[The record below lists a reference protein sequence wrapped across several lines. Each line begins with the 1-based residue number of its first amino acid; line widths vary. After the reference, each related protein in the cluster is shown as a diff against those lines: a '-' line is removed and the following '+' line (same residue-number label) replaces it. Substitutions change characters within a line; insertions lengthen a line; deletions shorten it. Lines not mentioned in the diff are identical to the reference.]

1 MVNFPLKMN
10 DFKALPLDEQL
21 TKLNNHLLSLKD
33 KAGRLEDN
41 FKSEEFDF
49 SYSLLKKNANE
60 LGITVDGKNYV
71 AFKMGDKLQQ
81 VSVIDKLN
89 NKKQNVKQ
97 KQGVVKRNKIDNKQ
111 QFFAETENLVLTS
124 DEVIF
129 VKELYKNKQNLVKAK
144 QNLFLPQFAGSKKT
158 TGISVYVELWE
169 QWGKFKKKY
178 PMYSGTDLMAQAL
191 EEFMEKYEEKLDS

>member
-1 MVNFPLKMN
+1 MVDFPLKMN
-10 DFKALPLDEQL
+10 DFKVLPLDEQL
-21 TKLNNHLLSLKD
+21 TKLNNHLLTLKD

-71 AFKMGDKLQQ
+71 AFKMRDKLQQ
-81 VSVIDKLN
+81 VSVLDKQN

-97 KQGVVKRNKIDNKQ
+97 KQGVVKRNKIVNKQ
-111 QFFAETENLVLTS
+111 QFSAETENLVLTS
-124 DEVIF
+124 DELIF
-129 VKELYKNKQNLVKAK
+129 VKELYKNKQDLVKAK
-144 QNLFLPQFAGSKKT
+144 QNLFLPQFAGLKKT

-169 QWGKFKKKY
+169 RWGKFKKKY

-191 EEFMEKYEEKLDS
+191 EEFMEKYEEKVDS